1 MLYEQ
6 NNLVDVRIDKVNAAA
21 RVRWVAA
28 VAVCQ
33 VGFK

>member
-21 RVRWVAA
+21 RVRWVAERT
-28 VAVCQ
+28 Q
-33 VGFK
+33 PTIERR